1 MVPSLGNLPT
11 TRWRCIRLRAAGS
24 AAAPSFLRAFGW
36 SSANPCAPREPAAGG
51 RGPGARPHGPL
62 GVATSVLPAAAGGR
76 GPDRAVRAA
85 AIIKSRA
92 AASGLIGPPG
102 PRHKGRFPGNSVD
115 LYRTLRLP
123 PCQAGNMPHDVM
135 WPVLWTVVR
144 TYAPY
149 VTFPVAFVVG
159 AVGYHLEWFIRGK
172 DPQPVEEEKSI
183 SERREDRKLDEL
195 LGKDHTQVVSL
206 KDKLE
211 FAPKAVLNRNRPEK
225 N

>member
-1 MVPSLGNLPT
+1 MTLMGYSASCNQQRICCVPAIFEGELFQGPNSCVKQSTLLHCSSWAGYSVNCAGLP
-11 TRWRCIRLRAAGS
+11 
-24 AAAPSFLRAFGW
+24 
-36 SSANPCAPREPAAGG
+36 
-51 RGPGARPHGPL
+51 
-62 GVATSVLPAAAGGR
+62 
-76 GPDRAVRAA
+76 
-85 AIIKSRA
+85 
-92 AASGLIGPPG
+92 
-102 PRHKGRFPGNSVD
+102 
-115 LYRTLRLP
+115 
-123 PCQAGNMPHDVM
+123 DVM

-183 SERREDRKLDEL
+183 SERREDRKLNEL

>member
-1 MVPSLGNLPT
+1 MESLGGRSILVRRGCWFLSN
-11 TRWRCIRLRAAGS
+11 AA
-24 AAAPSFLRAFGW
+24 LC
-36 SSANPCAPREPAAGG
+36 SSA
-51 RGPGARPHGPL
+51 
-62 GVATSVLPAAAGGR
+62 
-76 GPDRAVRAA
+76 
-85 AIIKSRA
+85 
-92 AASGLIGPPG
+92 
-102 PRHKGRFPGNSVD
+102 
-115 LYRTLRLP
+115 
-123 PCQAGNMPHDVM
+123 DVM

>member
-1 MVPSLGNLPT
+1 MGWMLSTPPGKQ
-11 TRWRCIRLRAAGS
+11 S
-24 AAAPSFLRAFGW
+24 AAAGC
-36 SSANPCAPREPAAGG
+36 PCLVGRVLFSLMALCSPADA
-51 RGPGARPHGPL
+51 
-62 GVATSVLPAAAGGR
+62 
-76 GPDRAVRAA
+76 
-85 AIIKSRA
+85 
-92 AASGLIGPPG
+92 
-102 PRHKGRFPGNSVD
+102 
-115 LYRTLRLP
+115 
-123 PCQAGNMPHDVM
+123 M
-135 WPVLWTVVR
+135 WPMLWTVVR

-172 DPQPVEEEKSI
+172 EPQPVEEEKSI

>member
-1 MVPSLGNLPT
+1 
-11 TRWRCIRLRAAGS
+11 
-24 AAAPSFLRAFGW
+24 
-36 SSANPCAPREPAAGG
+36 
-51 RGPGARPHGPL
+51 
-62 GVATSVLPAAAGGR
+62 
-76 GPDRAVRAA
+76 
-85 AIIKSRA
+85 
-92 AASGLIGPPG
+92 
-102 PRHKGRFPGNSVD
+102 
-115 LYRTLRLP
+115 
-123 PCQAGNMPHDVM
+123 M

-172 DPQPVEEEKSI
+172 DPQLVEEEKSI

-195 LGKDHTQVVSL
+195 LGKDHTQVVSV

>member
-1 MVPSLGNLPT
+1 
-11 TRWRCIRLRAAGS
+11 
-24 AAAPSFLRAFGW
+24 
-36 SSANPCAPREPAAGG
+36 
-51 RGPGARPHGPL
+51 
-62 GVATSVLPAAAGGR
+62 
-76 GPDRAVRAA
+76 
-85 AIIKSRA
+85 
-92 AASGLIGPPG
+92 
-102 PRHKGRFPGNSVD
+102 
-115 LYRTLRLP
+115 
-123 PCQAGNMPHDVM
+123 M
-135 WPVLWTVVR
+135 WPVFWTVVR

-159 AVGYHLEWFIRGK
+159 A

>member
-1 MVPSLGNLPT
+1 MLGFLQRELEPRREGESHLSFGEADQRQPSWGNT
-11 TRWRCIRLRAAGS
+11 YRGTKGVIFQTVQG
-24 AAAPSFLRAFGW
+24 
-36 SSANPCAPREPAAGG
+36 
-51 RGPGARPHGPL
+51 GPG
-62 GVATSVLPAAAGGR
+62 VTGR
-76 GPDRAVRAA
+76 LEALLDA
-85 AIIKSRA
+85 
-92 AASGLIGPPG
+92 
-102 PRHKGRFPGNSVD
+102 
-115 LYRTLRLP
+115 
-123 PCQAGNMPHDVM
+123 M

-172 DPQPVEEEKSI
+172 EPQPVEEEKSI